1 MHACFGVC
9 FFGAGSALVV
19 WCVVCASIQSIRIVG
34 LECGK
39 KKKKEKEKEKEE
51 GWIMDNGK
59 KHDG

>member
-1 MHACFGVC
+1 
-9 FFGAGSALVV
+9 
-19 WCVVCASIQSIRIVG
+19 VCASIQSIRIVG